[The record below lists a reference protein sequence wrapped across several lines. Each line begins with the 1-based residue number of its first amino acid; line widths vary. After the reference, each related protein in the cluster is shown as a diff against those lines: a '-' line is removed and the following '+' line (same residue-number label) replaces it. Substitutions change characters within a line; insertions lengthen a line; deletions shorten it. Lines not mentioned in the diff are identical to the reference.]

1 MPGTTAP
8 DDSRGSGSS
17 TRHSHGTRPHSSHDQ
32 LGTSKSGKGLSESPP
47 YSHGGKTR
55 TNLWFRRRPIMNWA
69 SVMTIWKRFRVIFV
83 IVGLLCIILGVWGQ
97 GHREENEALFKLGA
111 ADMDVESA
119 VRKAIQPFEQ
129 RLDAIE
135 KQTIRKYPEVAYLPE
150 STRMR
155 ILITGGAG
163 FVGSHLAD
171 RLMLQGH
178 EITVVDNFFT
188 GRKRNIE
195 HWIGHPNFELINHD
209 VVNSLMIEGT

>member
-1 MPGTTAP
+1 
-8 DDSRGSGSS
+8 
-17 TRHSHGTRPHSSHDQ
+17 
-32 LGTSKSGKGLSESPP
+32 
-47 YSHGGKTR
+47 
-55 TNLWFRRRPIMNWA
+55 
-69 SVMTIWKRFRVIFV
+69 
-83 IVGLLCIILGVWGQ
+83 
-97 GHREENEALFKLGA
+97 
-111 ADMDVESA
+111 MDVESQ
-119 VRKAIQPFEQ
+119 VRKAVQPLEQ
-129 RLDAIE
+129 RIDAIE

-178 EITVVDNFFT
+178 EVTVVDNFFT

-209 VVNSLMIEGT
+209 VVNSLMIEGKQI